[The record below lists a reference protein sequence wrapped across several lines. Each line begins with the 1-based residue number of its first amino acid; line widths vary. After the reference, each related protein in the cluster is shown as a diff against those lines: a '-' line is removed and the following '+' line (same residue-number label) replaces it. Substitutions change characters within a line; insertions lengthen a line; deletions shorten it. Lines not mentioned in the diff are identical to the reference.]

1 MANLTL
7 YGTPISTYVRTAR
20 LLLASAGIEY
30 DLKDIGIFNG
40 DNETDDY
47 LSKHP
52 FGKIPT
58 LEVDGEYVYE
68 TDAITLYLNEK
79 FADEKFSPSDLL
91 AKARMYQV
99 MGIVNSYLYDPA
111 VQTLTI
117 ENLVKPQQGKE
128 TDQEA
133 VEAAIAPTKKAL
145 DAIET
150 LFVGSPYALGSDI
163 TIADFYLIPIFFYIS
178 KTPQFDA
185 VTADTPKLKTWWSKT
200 QSLDTVKEI
209 CG

>member
-20 LLLASAGIEY
+20 LLLASAGVDY
-30 DLKDIGIFNG
+30 SLKDIGIFNG
-40 DNETDDY
+40 DTQTDDY

-58 LEVDGEYVYE
+58 LEIDGDYIYE
-68 TDAITLYLNEK
+68 TDAITLYINEK
-79 FADEKFSPSDLL
+79 FADRRFSPSDLL
-91 AKARMYQV
+91 AKARMHQV
-99 MGIVNSYLYDPA
+99 MSIVNSYLYDPA

-128 TDQEA
+128 IDEQA
-133 VEAAIAPTKKAL
+133 VKAAIAPTQKAL
-145 DAIET
+145 EAIEN
-150 LFVGSPYALGSDI
+150 LFTGSPYILGSDLS
-163 TIADFYLIPIFFYIS
+163 IADFYLIPIFFYIS
-178 KTPQFDA
+178 KTPQFQT
-185 VTADTPKLKTWWSKT
+185 VTANTPKLTDWWDKA
-200 QSLDTVKEI
+200 QALDIVKEV

>member
-20 LLLASAGIEY
+20 LLLASAGVDY
-30 DLKDIGIFNG
+30 SLKDIGIFNG
-40 DNETDDY
+40 DTQTDDY

-58 LEVDGEYVYE
+58 LEIDGDYIYE
-68 TDAITLYLNEK
+68 TDAITLYINEK
-79 FADEKFSPSDLL
+79 FADGRFSPSDLL
-91 AKARMYQV
+91 AKARMHQV
-99 MGIVNSYLYDPA
+99 MSIVNSYLYDPA

-128 TDQEA
+128 IDEQA
-133 VEAAIAPTKKAL
+133 VEAAIAPTQKAL
-145 DAIET
+145 EAIET
-150 LFVGSPYALGSDI
+150 LFTGSPYILGSSLS
-163 TIADFYLIPIFFYIS
+163 IADFYLIPIFFYIS
-178 KTPQFDA
+178 KTPQFQA
-185 VTADTPKLKTWWSKT
+185 VTANTPKLTDWWDKA
-200 QSLDTVKEI
+200 QALDIVKEV